1 MKKNAQLQS
10 AHEPVTLIEGM
21 YRVWGWIVL
30 VWAFYRYFFHLPEWA
45 DEFIFKPMVFALPI
59 IWYVR
64 SREKRGLDSVG
75 LSGKNLFTSIYIGL
89 GFGFV
94 FAVEGLFA
102 NAIKY
107 GKIEIMPIAA
117 FQEYGLGMLLLLSA
131 ATAFSEEL
139 LSRGFV
145 FTRLIEGKKSLMYA
159 SFMSTLMFVV
169 LHVPIL
175 AFSSKLTGTVLLLFF
190 VTDFVL
196 GFANALLL
204 YNTGSLVAPILVH
217 IFWNMTVALYL

>member
-1 MKKNAQLQS
+1 MKKGNTIAQPLPS
-10 AHEPVTLIEGM
+10 VGIVEST

-30 VWAFYRYFFHLPEWA
+30 IWALYRYFVHLPEWA
-45 DEFIFKPMVFALPI
+45 DEFIFKPMVFVVPLL
-59 IWYVR
+59 WYLKN
-64 SREKRGLDSVG
+64 REKRSVESIG
-75 LSGKNLFTSIYIGL
+75 ITGKNLFSSIYIGL

-94 FAVEGLFA
+94 FAIEGLMA

-107 GKIEIMPIAA
+107 GKLQILPIAA
-117 FQEYGLGMLLLLSA
+117 FEQYGLGMLLMLSA
-131 ATAFSEEL
+131 ATAISEEV

-145 FTRLIEGKKSLMYA
+145 FSRLIEGKKGLMHA
-159 SFMSTLMFVV
+159 AFVSTLMFVV
-169 LHVPIL
+169 LHIPIL
-175 AFSSKLTGTVLLLFF
+175 AFSSKLQGTALLLFF

-196 GFANALLL
+196 GFANSLLL